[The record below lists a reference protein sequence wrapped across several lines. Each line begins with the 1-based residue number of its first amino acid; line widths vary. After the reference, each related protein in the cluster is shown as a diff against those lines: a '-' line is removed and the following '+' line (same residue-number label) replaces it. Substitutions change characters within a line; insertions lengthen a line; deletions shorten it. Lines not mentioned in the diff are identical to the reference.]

1 MATQVTR
8 FRNRAEAGRLLAEP
22 LREYAGRDG
31 VIVLGRSRS
40 RSPRALDVPLDIVLV
55 RKLGVPGHEEMRD
68 SRADAFEARA
78 RGEGARADAF
88 ERAAQSH
95 EEHALAAQERV
106 DAVQHL
112 ARADDLRDEEILLC
126 RTSARSGS
134 ASAPRVAGIASARGS
149 GASG

>member
-1 MATQVTR
+1 
-8 FRNRAEAGRLLAEP
+8 
-22 LREYAGRDG
+22 
-31 VIVLGRSRS
+31 
-40 RSPRALDVPLDIVLV
+40 
-55 RKLGVPGHEEMRD
+55 MRD

-95 EEHALAAQERV
+95 EEHARAAQERV